1 MLRDGFEDYE
11 YHVLLA
17 DAAKRLLA
25 AGQTALATEC
35 EDVLQR
41 ADAFILAYDNC
52 APIQPNFIYDS
63 RRLVAEQIEKA
74 LVVLKETEWK

>member
-17 DAAKRLLA
+17 DAAKRLQT
-25 AGQTALATEC
+25 AGQVALAEEC
-35 EDVLQR
+35 EKVLQS

-52 APIQPNFIYDS
+52 VPIQPNFIYDS
-63 RRLVAEQIEKA
+63 RRLLADQIETALAALKA
-74 LVVLKETEWK
+74 TAKN